1 MVTIE
6 GFQVAFKY
14 IQLFKEGL
22 ICTISL
28 SALTVVAGFI
38 LALVLALMRLSK
50 VAPLKAIASAYVEI
64 FRATPLM
71 VQLFCLLHVQ
81 RHLPL

>member
-38 LALVLALMRLSK
+38 LIKKGVWINNIVDNQKEKGLNK
-50 VAPLKAIASAYVEI
+50 G
-64 FRATPLM
+64 
-71 VQLFCLLHVQ
+71 
-81 RHLPL
+81 